1 MSKKEFTMELGGR
14 KLTISTGE
22 LAGQASGSCTVTY
35 GETTVLATA
44 TMSKTI
50 REGIDYFP
58 LMVDY
63 EEMLYAAGKIKG
75 SRFIKREGRPSDD
88 VILIGRKIDRT
99 IRPLFPK
106 DLKND
111 VQVVLKVLSWD
122 GENSPDIPAL
132 IGASAALHMSDIPW
146 NGPIAGA
153 HIGSIDGTLAINP
166 TYEERENSPFDVL
179 VACNGN
185 KVIMLETEGNEA
197 SEDDIFSA
205 ITFGVEGLQGV
216 LQLIETVRKDVGKE
230 KIAIAS
236 TIDEETAE
244 QRKLVTEKVHTLI
257 EGKAAAVY
265 ASQDK
270 EKTKEAVRALTEE
283 VNDAL
288 KEDNDVTKEERAF
301 GIGLIDDAL
310 IKACRALVLTD
321 NKRIDGR
328 QINEVR
334 PLSASVGVL
343 PQVHGSGLFNRG
355 ETQVMSVVTL
365 AGPGAEQIID
375 GVEPEYKKRYIHH
388 YNFPG
393 FSVGEVQPN
402 RGAGRREIGHGA
414 LAEKAIEPMLPDKVE
429 FPYTIRVVSEVL
441 SSNGSTSQASVC
453 GSSLSLFHAGVPM
466 KRAVAGIAMG
476 LMTDETN
483 PETNYKILTDI
494 AGTED
499 HAGDMD
505 FKVAGT
511 RDGIT
516 AIQMDTK
523 TDGLTLP
530 VCKETLAQAKEARET
545 ILAAMDKAIAAP
557 NELSPNA
564 PRVIS
569 LKIDP
574 SKIGDVIGT
583 GGKIINEI
591 IDATGVDIDIEDD
604 GMVMITGNDAEKSK
618 EALEWVERLTK
629 DVEVG
634 EMYEGPVVRILDFG
648 AFVEL
653 LPGKD
658 GMVHISELAMGR
670 TEKVEDAVKVGDVVK
685 VKVIKIDDQGRVNLS
700 IKQADPNYDPAKD
713 VGANH
718 NERKPFRKGND
729 RNGRSGGRKSGF
741 RQR

>member
-1 MSKKEFTMELGGR
+1 MEFAGR

-22 LAGQASGSCTVTY
+22 FAGQASGSCTVTY

-44 TMSKTI
+44 TISKTL

-88 VILIGRKIDRT
+88 VILVGRKIDRT

-106 DLKND
+106 ELKND

-122 GENSPDIPAL
+122 GENSPDVPAL
-132 IGASAALHMSDIPW
+132 IGAAAALHMSEIPW
-146 NGPIAGA
+146 NGPVAGA
-153 HIGSIDGTLAINP
+153 HVGKIDGNLIVNP
-166 TYEERENSPFDVL
+166 TYEQRATSPLDVL
-179 VACNGN
+179 VACNGE
-185 KVIMLETEGNEA
+185 KVIMLETEAHEA
-197 SEDDIFSA
+197 TEDDVYAA
-205 ITFGVEGLQGV
+205 ITYGQEELQGV
-216 LQLIETVRKDVGKE
+216 MKLIEQVRADVGKE
-230 KIAIAS
+230 KIEIAS
-236 TIDEETAE
+236 SLDEETVE
-244 QRKLVTEKVHTLI
+244 QRKLVAEKVTALI
-257 EGKAAAVY
+257 AGKASSVY

-270 EKTKEAVRALTEE
+270 VKTKEATRLLNEE
-283 VNDAL
+283 VNEAL
-288 KEDNDVTKEERAF
+288 KADNDVTKEGRAY
-301 GIGLIDDAL
+301 GLGLIDDAL
-310 IKACRALVLTD
+310 IEACRELVMKD

-328 QINEVR
+328 GIDEVR
-334 PLSASVGVL
+334 PLSASVGLL
-343 PQVHGSGLFNRG
+343 PRVHGSGLFNRG
-355 ETQVMSVVTL
+355 ETQVLSVVTL

-375 GVEPEYKKRYIHH
+375 GLEDEYKKRYMHH

-414 LAEKAIEPMLPDKVE
+414 LAEKAIEPMLPSKEE

-453 GSSLSLFHAGVPM
+453 GSSLSLFDAGVPM
-466 KRAVAGIAMG
+466 KKPVAGIAMG
-476 LMTDETN
+476 LMTGKEN
-483 PETNYKILTDI
+483 PETDYKILTDI

-511 RDGIT
+511 SDGIT

-523 TDGLTLP
+523 IDGLTLSM
-530 VCKETLAQAKEARET
+530 CKTTLENAKKARLH
-545 ILAAMDKAIAAP
+545 ILEVMNKAIAQP

-569 LKIDP
+569 IKIDP

-591 IDATGVDIDIEDD
+591 IDATGVDIDIDDD
-604 GMVMITGNDAEKSK
+604 GTVMITGNDAAKSQ
-618 EALEWVERLTK
+618 EAKEWVERLTK

-634 EMYEGPVVRILDFG
+634 EIYEGPVVRILDFG

-653 LPGKD
+653 FPGKD
-658 GMVHISELAMGR
+658 GMVHISELAQGR
-670 TEKVEDAVKVGDVVK
+670 TEKVEDVVKVGDVVK

-700 IKQADPNYDPAKD
+700 IKQTDPNYDPTKD
-713 VGANH
+713 VQQNFG
-718 NERKPFRKGND
+718 ERKPFRKGND
-729 RNGRSGGRKSGF
+729 RSGGKRPFHK
-741 RQR
+741 R